1 MKMVNPDRIAEV
13 MGGIAILGCAIS
25 SVEDL
30 SKAISNGLPKMAL
43 RVTAKRASN
52 GAHDVSQLV
61 YKIVPEATYKRRTRL
76 TPAESERTERLARVI
91 ATAEYVWDD
100 QDAAHRWLHAPH
112 PELGG
117 RTPLQSA
124 MTELG
129 ARQVEELLDKIF
141 YGLSA

>member
-1 MKMVNPDRIAEV
+1 MIEPDRIAEV
-13 MGGIAILGCAIS
+13 MGGASTLGCTIS

-30 SKAISNGLPKMAL
+30 FKAVSNGLPKMAL
-43 RVTAKRASN
+43 RVTVKRASN

-91 ATAEYVWDD
+91 ATAEFVWDE

-112 PELGG
+112 PELSG
-117 RTPLQSA
+117 RTPIQCA
-124 MTELG
+124 MSELG
-129 ARQVEELLDKIF
+129 ARQVEDLLDKIF